1 MKNRYIPNPV
11 LAAGALLSCAAAP
24 ALAHPG
30 HALHLHATGEMFL
43 AGVLHPLTGLD
54 HLLAMLAVGLW
65 AALTHKEPRQA
76 LWTPASFLILLLVG
90 ALLGIG
96 GVRLPAVEPIIM
108 ASLLVL
114 GLLVAGRASLPRWGA
129 SALVGFFAIFH
140 GLAHGAELPQ
150 DQGAAMFITGF
161 MLSTLCLHLAG
172 LGLGY
177 ALKRRGTVLTGLT
190 GAGIAG
196 YGLALLAA
204 SF

>member
-1 MKNRYIPNPV
+1 MKNRYIHKR
-11 LAAGALLSCAAAP
+11 LMAAGALLSCAAAP

-30 HALHLHATGEMFL
+30 HALHLHAAGDMFA
-43 AGVLHPLTGLD
+43 AGILHPLTGLD

-65 AALTHKEPRQA
+65 AALAHKELRQA

-96 GVRLPAVEPIIM
+96 GARLPAVEPVIM
-108 ASLLVL
+108 ASLLVM
-114 GLLVAGRASLPRWGA
+114 GLLVAGRASLPRWAA

-140 GLAHGAELPQ
+140 GLAHGVELPQ
-150 DQGAAMFITGF
+150 SEGAAMFIAGF

-177 ALKRRGTVLTGLT
+177 ALKRRGALLTGLT

-196 YGLALLAA
+196 YGLTLLAT